1 MLHNPWMPS
10 DQLMLCD
17 PVDAARPLDATRPMK
32 ATRHV
37 DAMETGDTAEI
48 VDLQKRAPEAS
59 PSNIPQLIGAALNVV
74 CCMYIK
80 KGKKWV

>member
-32 ATRHV
+32 AARHV

-48 VDLQKRAPEAS
+48 VDIVATCKNEPLKLPLVTS
-59 PSNIPQLIGAALNVV
+59 PSSSEQL
-74 CCMYIK
+74 
-80 KGKKWV
+80 